1 MIAMPIAAEKS
12 YSPYTDRVYPANLY
26 WGDTHLHS
34 GLSWDAYTF
43 GTNITP
49 DQAYR
54 FAKGEEVQ
62 TSGGESVRIRRPLD
76 FLMVA
81 DHAEN
86 LGIIPALIAGDT
98 RIKLTAEAQE
108 MIERLG
114 QRPTARELL
123 NSPNENKFLA
133 GYTIMGMAKKIT
145 GRKLSITPSLNLEV
159 WEGVVSIAEHHNN
172 PGKFTTFAGYEYT
185 SSKLGLHRNVMFAD
199 GPSHTLKTI
208 PFSSYDSE
216 NPEDLWHHLEQYKAS
231 TGGDVIS
238 IPHNSNLSRGNMFKN
253 VTYEG
258 KSISSDYA
266 HMRASIEPI
275 IEVTQIKGDSET
287 YPLVSPEDEFADHER
302 SSLNVQYVTDKSR
315 SEEDIAR
322 ASYARS
328 ALQTGLSIESA
339 VGTNPYKFGMI
350 GSTDSHT
357 GLASVDENNFYG
369 KFGSTEPS
377 LYRSTTP
384 WLSSFSSSGYA
395 AVWAAENTREA
406 IFSAM
411 KRREV
416 YATTGPRI
424 TLRFFAGWN
433 FKESHA
439 YQPDI
444 AKTGYRFGIP
454 MGGDLTRAKITSDK
468 APTFLVRAT
477 KDPDGAALDRIQ
489 IVKGWIDNDGQP
501 KEKVHNIAWSDDR
514 VINSDG
520 ALPSVGSTIN
530 LAEATYQNSIGSP
543 ELSAF
548 WSDENFDSTKR
559 AFYYVRVLQIPT
571 PRWTAYDAKFFDQE
585 IPQDPL
591 PVIEE
596 RAYSSPI
603 WYTPP

>member
-1 MIAMPIAAEKS
+1 
-12 YSPYTDRVYPANLY
+12 
-26 WGDTHLHS
+26 
-34 GLSWDAYTF
+34 
-43 GTNITP
+43 
-49 DQAYR
+49 
-54 FAKGEEVQ
+54 
-62 TSGGESVRIRRPLD
+62 
-76 FLMVA
+76 
-81 DHAEN
+81 
-86 LGIIPALIAGDT
+86 
-98 RIKLTAEAQE
+98 
-108 MIERLG
+108 
-114 QRPTARELL
+114 
-123 NSPNENKFLA
+123 
-133 GYTIMGMAKKIT
+133 
-145 GRKLSITPSLNLEV
+145 
-159 WEGVVSIAEHHNN
+159 
-172 PGKFTTFAGYEYT
+172 
-185 SSKLGLHRNVMFAD
+185 
-199 GPSHTLKTI
+199 
-208 PFSSYDSE
+208 
-216 NPEDLWHHLEQYKAS
+216 
-231 TGGDVIS
+231 
-238 IPHNSNLSRGNMFKN
+238 
-253 VTYEG
+253 
-258 KSISSDYA
+258 
-266 HMRASIEPI
+266 
-275 IEVTQIKGDSET
+275 
-287 YPLVSPEDEFADHER
+287 
-302 SSLNVQYVTDKSR
+302 
-315 SEEDIAR
+315 
-322 ASYARS
+322 
-328 ALQTGLSIESA
+328 
-339 VGTNPYKFGMI
+339 
-350 GSTDSHT
+350 
-357 GLASVDENNFYG
+357 
-369 KFGSTEPS
+369 
-377 LYRSTTP
+377 
-384 WLSSFSSSGYA
+384 
-395 AVWAAENTREA
+395 
-406 IFSAM
+406 M